1 MLTVTVIYFFLPKP
15 KKSKYLFLA
24 QHFTR
29 WILEITNKACCF
41 PYLDSKKFLG
51 HVTRHTVEEQ
61 GHDGEQEQG
70 QDNFDHKPL
79 VLIADKIADC
89 F

>member
-1 MLTVTVIYFFLPKP
+1 M
-15 KKSKYLFLA
+15 
-24 QHFTR
+24 R
-29 WILEITNKACCF
+29 NKTCNF

-51 HVTRHTVEEQ
+51 HVTRHTVEEE
-61 GHDGEQEQG
+61 GHNGKQKQS

-89 F
+89 FQWGNEPEECNVWTAVETKE